1 MKYWGW
7 GYVLRPPGAE
17 PEEPGRSKGEVH
29 IFNIYI
35 IDSKRFQVDWL
46 KTLGQVHYTRFCV
59 RRTDGRTDAGRTD
72 GWTDGHH
79 LELRTFNYTKSR
91 FDTHRYHFRWK
102 QKMHARTGQNLYG
115 PLTIVRRA
123 IKKIKEQFNLNEI
136 HWTRDGLSWRKI
148 KTTRPYCI
156 CNIHY
161 SFCQKKKYI
170 DVWQRSH
177 PYK

>member
-1 MKYWGW
+1 M
-7 GYVLRPPGAE
+7 LRVGLCSKTPGAE

-72 GWTDGHH
+72 GHH

-123 IKKIKEQFNLNEI
+123 IKSLKSTIFKVLQNRQFSTDRDKTL
-136 HWTRDGLSWRKI
+136 TRHDF
-148 KTTRPYCI
+148 RPWFI
-156 CNIHY
+156 R
-161 SFCQKKKYI
+161 
-170 DVWQRSH
+170 V
-177 PYK
+177 